1 MHCVVLDVLK
11 EDSLE
16 SLSVTAQISFDRSSM
31 MNSMGQGGGGFDR
44 DQFQSTMAV
53 SSVPVTNYLLEN
65 QIDSQQTQMDQIDA
79 SFGRGEMP
87 GMPGGMPGGDSMPE
101 GNVFFKDF
109 SGFMGFDSAE
119 GYISEISSAM
129 NFTVV
134 LQMLGIAVLLTL
146 ISGSVSML
154 FIMRY
159 EPLKILANRD

>member
-79 SFGRGEMP
+79 NFGRGE
-87 GMPGGMPGGDSMPE
+87 MPGGMPGGDSMPE
-101 GNVFFKDF
+101 RNDFFKDF

-134 LQMLGIAVLLTL
+134 LQMLGIVVLLTL

>member
-79 SFGRGEMP
+79 NFGRGE
-87 GMPGGMPGGDSMPE
+87 MPGGMPGGDSMPE
-101 GNVFFKDF
+101 RNDFFKDF

>member
-65 QIDSQQTQMDQIDA
+65 QIDSQQTQRDQIDA
-79 SFGRGEMP
+79 NFGRGE
-87 GMPGGMPGGDSMPE
+87 MPGGMPGGDSMPE
-101 GNVFFKDF
+101 RNDFFKDF

-134 LQMLGIAVLLTL
+134 LQMLGIVVLLTL

>member
-79 SFGRGEMP
+79 NFGRGE
-87 GMPGGMPGGDSMPE
+87 MPGGMPGGDSMPE
-101 GNVFFKDF
+101 RNDFFKDF

-134 LQMLGIAVLLTL
+134 LQLLGIAVLLTL